1 MQYKNIIISSVV
13 LTTLSPFLATAI
25 DTTTSGRI
33 LDNFKEGEY
42 KILFE
47 TLPINQTGSEA
58 LLEHEYRMNGLEWL
72 KNKITSMQET
82 YEAKKSFATEK
93 RTSLEQAIQAIDSA
107 IQKTQDDILNSE
119 NSITDK
125 QGKIQEYQV
134 SSLQMKR
141 KIFKNRAIIFSYLAN
156 IHSEGSL
163 IYDDNDSIDMFQG
176 LILSD
181 SSTDTIVSDITYKS
195 LVSQLGQKFVDEYK
209 SLIKEYYR
217 ITLRTKEEI
226 SELQNLQTT
235 LERQKTNLQNQKKE
249 REKLLE
255 ITKWQED
262 LFQKYIESQTLAAEQ
277 VERAWQDASKAYS
290 DSMEI
295 ILEKSGC
302 DVKSQKPDTS
312 EKCSMMQAFYRNE
325 HALRDIDVLTGTTN
339 IMQWPVISSR
349 ITTYF
354 RDASYFNALGSHHD
368 AIDIATNQGSDVYA
382 AMDGY
387 VYYILPP
394 TEWGYSYLALRH
406 PDGYVTVYGHLSEIN
421 VLPYQFI
428 TKGQVIAKSG
438 GAPGTPGAG
447 PMTSGP
453 HLHFEVWHRNEVI
466 DPLRVLSLAPIE
478 YENLPSKYQEK
489 FLEDMVESFWT
500 GTDLSGYEV
509 RFSLKWDTEEDRQK
523 YLLKTYATPDFQ
535 NWDMWVDSAL
545 ENKIDPSFLMCVG
558 LAETTLGNHLKT
570 AYNIGNI
577 GNTDSGSVYVF
588 DSPTEGLDW
597 MGKTFN
603 NKFLSQYSRVSDLS
617 RWGNTKWPI
626 YASSNA
632 NWHNNII
639 RCLGAMKGKYV
650 EDNYNFRIKD

>member
-1 MQYKNIIISSVV
+1 MKYKNIIISTVV
-13 LTTLSPFLATAI
+13 LATLSPFLATAI

-82 YEAKKSFATEK
+82 YTAKKAFVTEK
-93 RTSLEQAIQAIDSA
+93 RASLEQTIQTIDSSIQQTQND
-107 IQKTQDDILNSE
+107 IQKSE

-125 QGKIQEYQV
+125 QGKIQEYQA

-156 IHSEGSL
+156 IHSEGLL
-163 IYDDNDSIDMFQG
+163 IYDENDSIDMFQG
-176 LILSD
+176 LILSEQ
-181 SSTDTIVSDITYKS
+181 STDTIVSDITYKS

-217 ITLRTKEEI
+217 IALRTKEEI
-226 SELQNLQTT
+226 SALQDLQTA
-235 LERQKTNLQNQKKE
+235 LERQKTNLLNQKNE

-262 LFQKYIESQTLAAEQ
+262 LFQKYIESQTQAAAQ
-277 VERAWQDASKAYS
+277 IERAWQDANKAYS
-290 DSMEI
+290 DSLET
-295 ILEKSGC
+295 ILKKSGC
-302 DVKSQKPDTS
+302 DLNTSGPYIS

-325 HALRDIDVLTGTTN
+325 HALRNIDVLTGTTN
-339 IMQWPVISSR
+339 IMQWPVISNR

-368 AIDIATNQGSDVYA
+368 AIDIAANQGSDVYA

-438 GAPGTPGAG
+438 GAPWTPGAG

-466 DPLRVLSLAPIE
+466 DPLRVLSLAPID

-489 FLEDMVESFWT
+489 FLADMVESFGT

-588 DSPTEGLDW
+588 NGPAEGLDW
-597 MGKTFN
+597 MGRTFN

-617 RWGNTKWPI
+617 RWGNEKWPI

-650 EDNYNFRIKD
+650 EDDYNFRIKD

>member
-1 MQYKNIIISSVV
+1 MQYKNIFISCLVFSA
-13 LTTLSPFLATAI
+13 LSPLLVTAI

-33 LDNFKEGEY
+33 LDNFKESEY

-72 KNKITSMQET
+72 KNKLASMQQT
-82 YEAKKSFATEK
+82 YETKKSFVTEK
-93 RTSLEQAIQAIDSA
+93 RTSLEDAIESLDSA
-107 IQKTQDDILNSE
+107 IEKTQSDITNSE
-119 NSITDK
+119 NSILEK
-125 QGKIQEYQV
+125 QGKIQEYQ
-134 SSLQMKR
+134 STSLQLKR
-141 KIFKNRAIIFSYLAN
+141 RILKNRTIIFSYLAN

-163 IYDDNDSIDMFQG
+163 IYDNNDSIDMFQG

-181 SSTDTIVSDITYKS
+181 SSTDTIVADITYKS

-217 ITLRTKEEI
+217 ITLRNKEEI
-226 SELQNLQTT
+226 AELQDIQSI
-235 LERQKTNLQNQKKE
+235 LERQKTNLLNQKNE

-262 LFQKYIESQTLAAEQ
+262 LFQKYIDSQVQATLEVES
-277 VERAWQDASKAYS
+277 AWQDASKAYS
-290 DSMEI
+290 DSLEM
-295 ILEKSGC
+295 ILKKSGC
-302 DVKSQKPDTS
+302 DLHASWASIS

-325 HALRDIDVLTGTTN
+325 HALRNIDVLTGTTN
-339 IMQWPVISSR
+339 IMQWPVVSNRIS
-349 ITTYF
+349 THF
-354 RDASYFNALGSHHD
+354 RDSSYFGTLGSQHD
-368 AIDIATNQGSDVYA
+368 AIDIPVNQGSDVYA
-382 AMDGY
+382 ALDGY

-406 PDGYVTVYGHLSEIN
+406 PDGYVTVYGHLSEIS
-421 VLPYQFI
+421 VLPYQFV

-466 DPLRVLSLAPIE
+466 DPLRVLSLAPID

-489 FLEDMVESFWT
+489 FLSDMVESFWT

-509 RFSLKWDTEEDRQK
+509 KFSLKWTTEEDRQK

-535 NWDMWVDSAL
+535 SWDMWIDTAL
-545 ENKIDPSFLMCVG
+545 ENKVDPSFLMCVG

-588 DSPTEGLDW
+588 WSPSEGLDW
-597 MGKTFN
+597 MGRTFN
-603 NKFLSQYSRVSDLS
+603 NKFLSKYSRVSDLS
-617 RWGNTKWPI
+617 RWGNEKWPI

-639 RCLGAMKGKYV
+639 RCLGALKWKYV
-650 EDNYNFRIKD
+650 EDDYNFRVTD